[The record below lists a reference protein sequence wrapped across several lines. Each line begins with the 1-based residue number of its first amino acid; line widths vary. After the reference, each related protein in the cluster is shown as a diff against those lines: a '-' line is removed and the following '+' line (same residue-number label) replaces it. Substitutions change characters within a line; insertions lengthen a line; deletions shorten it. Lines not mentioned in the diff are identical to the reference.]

1 MTGRNSKQGAVMKE
15 VRTNRSLLRK
25 KRLTYVMHHPAMYIM
40 LLPGLFF
47 LFVYK
52 LFPLYGIQIAFRD
65 YNVFLGSNPID
76 AIAKSPWVGMK
87 YFNQLFSSTQ
97 FLQVLK
103 NTLTISIL
111 KIVFLFPLPIICAIL
126 LNEIH
131 HKIYHKFVQTVIYV
145 PYFLSWVII
154 YGVFYS
160 IVSSYGVLNSML
172 GLTGGD
178 KINFLSDPIKF
189 IWLLV
194 FTEGWKET
202 GYNTIIYLASITAID
217 GTLYEAARV
226 DGANRWKQIWHVT
239 LPGLLPTIVLM
250 LILRVGN
257 ILNAGFEQIL
267 VFYNPS
273 VYSTADIIDTY
284 VYRMGL
290 GQMDFS
296 LSSAMSLFNSV
307 VAFVLIVGAN
317 AVSRKLTERSIW

>member
-1 MTGRNSKQGAVMKE
+1 MKA
-15 VRTNRSLLRK
+15 VRTNRAIVRK
-25 KRLTYVMHHPAMYIM
+25 KRLNYIKHHPGMYIM

-76 AIAKSPWVGMK
+76 AIAKSPWVGLK

-111 KIVFLFPLPIICAIL
+111 KIIFLFPLPIICAIL

-131 HKIYHKFVQTVIYV
+131 RKIYHKFVQTVIYV

-226 DGANRWKQIWHVT
+226 DGANKWKQIWHVT

>member
-1 MTGRNSKQGAVMKE
+1 MKNKKGGTEMKASRADISK
-15 VRTNRSLLRK
+15 SCRK
-25 KRLTYVMHHPAMYIM
+25 KWMYIRQHPGMYVM

-47 LFVYK
+47 LFIYK

-65 YNVFLGSNPID
+65 YNVFLGNNPID
-76 AIAKSPWVGMK
+76 AIAKSPWVGLK
-87 YFNQLFSSTQ
+87 YFEQLFSSAQ
-97 FLQVLK
+97 FLKGLG
-103 NTLTISIL
+103 NTLTISVL
-111 KIVFLFPLPIICAIL
+111 KIIFLFPLPIICAIL

-131 HKIYHKFVQTVIYV
+131 HKLYHKLVQTVIYV

-172 GLTGGD
+172 GLAGSD
-178 KINFLSDPIKF
+178 KINLLSDPVKF
-189 IWLLV
+189 IGLLV

-217 GTLYEAARV
+217 GTLFEAARM

-267 VFYNPS
+267 VFYNSS

-307 VAFVLIVGAN
+307 VAFILIVGAN

>member
-1 MTGRNSKQGAVMKE
+1 MKASRADISK
-15 VRTNRSLLRK
+15 SCRK
-25 KRLTYVMHHPAMYIM
+25 KWMYIRQHPGMYVM

-47 LFVYK
+47 LFIYK

-65 YNVFLGSNPID
+65 YNVFLGNNPID
-76 AIAKSPWVGMK
+76 AIAKSPWVGLK
-87 YFNQLFSSTQ
+87 YFEQLFSSAQ
-97 FLQVLK
+97 FLKVLG
-103 NTLTISIL
+103 NTLTISVL
-111 KIVFLFPLPIICAIL
+111 KIIFLFPLPIICAIL

-131 HKIYHKFVQTVIYV
+131 HKLYHKLVQTVIYV

-172 GLTGGD
+172 GLAGSD
-178 KINFLSDPIKF
+178 KINLLSDPVKF
-189 IWLLV
+189 IGLLV
-194 FTEGWKET
+194 FT
-202 GYNTIIYLASITAID
+202 D
-217 GTLYEAARV
+217 M

-307 VAFVLIVGAN
+307 VAFILIVGAN

>member
-1 MTGRNSKQGAVMKE
+1 MTGRHSKQGAVMKE

>member
-1 MTGRNSKQGAVMKE
+1 MTGRHSKQGAVMKE

-172 GLTGGD
+172 GLTAGD